1 MLTDVSHTLFYVNIN
16 ESSNCLHI
24 FPITKKRAGVGVGL
38 GVNGQKKM
46 LTPRWHM
53 ILPLI
58 FVKVRVCSAPF
69 CIFYLD
75 F

>member
-1 MLTDVSHTLFYVNIN
+1 MNHRIVY
-16 ESSNCLHI
+16 I
-24 FPITKKRAGVGVGL
+24 FFRLRQRAGVGVGL